1 MLKQEEQK
9 IIKLLYIVEIQVC
22 KPQGYFISKNICR
35 EFKTKKQI

>member
-22 KPQGYFISKNICR
+22 KTARIFYFQEYLSRI
-35 EFKTKKQI
+35 QD